1 MYMLWM
7 DVGMY
12 SLVYWP
18 EESVSIVSDR
28 DVQGESKK
36 VGDEC
41 TIVINKKEYRGK
53 IAAKGTMYSNC
64 ITMQEDLCKCGGFL

>member
-1 MYMLWM
+1 M
-7 DVGMY
+7 
-12 SLVYWP
+12 
-18 EESVSIVSDR
+18 SIVSDR